1 MFNLNHKNRE
11 RSSIKLVQ
19 KDMLKKRNKPGEGFN
34 KNKPG
39 EKFNISSDLM
49 KCCYNLLKTAL
60 GIIKNKSSDILY
72 VFVFS
77 GMQVAHLL

>member
-1 MFNLNHKNRE
+1 MKLDMFNLNHKNRE

-19 KDMLKKRNKPGEGFN
+19 KDMLKKKNKPGEGFN

-60 GIIKNKSSDILY
+60 GIIKNKSSVYIIC
-72 VFVFS
+72 FCF
-77 GMQVAHLL
+77 